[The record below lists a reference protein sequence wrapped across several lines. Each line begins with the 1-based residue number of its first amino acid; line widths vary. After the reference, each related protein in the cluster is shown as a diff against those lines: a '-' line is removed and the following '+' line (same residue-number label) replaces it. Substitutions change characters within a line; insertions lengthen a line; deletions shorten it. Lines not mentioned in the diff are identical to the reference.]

1 MLARAARS
9 AALVAQARAPA
20 AAAVGVRGLAG
31 PAGDKDEFHIDLP
44 KNRAMTVTDETR
56 FTGVRAQKAN
66 AVFSRRIRTR
76 FRDPMPFHEQYRI
89 QKARPLS
96 VNSLRESAVLS
107 GNLEHSTKHQVT
119 IYKMG
124 PITSLTEPRMAGR
137 HWSIKFDHTTTW
149 GSELMGWAASAN
161 PLRGLGRHLMFTS
174 LPAAMAF
181 CERAGWTN
189 YVVEKPRR
197 AWTDQSY
204 NLIDHKTLPR
214 RVESEMDERGAR
226 KSRTRWAHAGAG
238 QSNWQNR
245 RRSTYGSEEWKGVY

>member
-1 MLARAARS
+1 
-9 AALVAQARAPA
+9 
-20 AAAVGVRGLAG
+20 
-31 PAGDKDEFHIDLP
+31 
-44 KNRAMTVTDETR
+44 
-56 FTGVRAQKAN
+56 
-66 AVFSRRIRTR
+66 
-76 FRDPMPFHEQYRI
+76 MPFHEQYRI

-96 VNSLRESAVLS
+96 VKSLRESAVLT

-119 IYKMG
+119 IYKIG
-124 PITSLTEPRMAGR
+124 PNVALFEPRMAGR
-137 HWSIKFDHTTTW
+137 HWSIKFDHTATW

-197 AWTDQSY
+197 AWTDQKY

-214 RVESEMDERGAR
+214 RVECEMDERGAR
-226 KSRTRWAHAGAG
+226 KSRGRWAHAGAG